1 MGRLRPIGPSE
12 MLQAARSRGRRR
24 LTEPEAKSLLEAVG
38 IAVPPGGIAHRAA
51 DAEKL
56 ARDLGLP
63 VAVKVVSP
71 DLTHKSEAG
80 GIICPVTSAAEAG
93 EAYAAVIE
101 RTAHRRPDTA
111 IEGVLVE
118 KYQAG
123 GIECI
128 LGLRIDERFGPV
140 VMFGLG
146 GVFVEVLHD
155 VTFRLAP
162 LNDRDV
168 LALLGESRGAR
179 CLGGFRGQPAVDKP
193 ALGAAI
199 RACAEIAFMPG
210 VGEHI
215 SDLEINPLQAS
226 ARGAVALDAVVTL
239 RP

>member
-1 MGRLRPIGPSE
+1 MGARRPISASE
-12 MLQAARSRGRRR
+12 TLDAARSRDRSH
-24 LTEPEAKSLLEAVG
+24 LTEPEGKALLAAVG
-38 IAVPPGGIAHRAA
+38 IAVPPGGMAGCAA

-56 ARDLGLP
+56 ARELGPP
-63 VAVKVVSP
+63 VAVKIVSP
-71 DLTHKSEAG
+71 DLTHKSEIG
-80 GIICPVTSAAEAG
+80 GIVCPVLSAEASG
-93 EAYAAVIE
+93 KAYAAVVE
-101 RTAHRRPDTA
+101 QTSRHRPDAA

-118 KYQAG
+118 KYQPG

-128 LGLRIDERFGPV
+128 LGLRNDERFGPV

-162 LNDRDV
+162 LRDRDV
-168 LALLGESRGAR
+168 AALLGESRGAR
-179 CLGGFRGQPAVDKP
+179 CLDGFRGQPAVDKS

-199 RACAEIAFMPG
+199 RACAEIAFLPG

-215 SDLEINPLQAS
+215 RELEINPLQAS